1 VPKPYRHHYAFTK
14 EWFASNR
21 ERLCRVFNLSLVGKW
36 LRGKLGLRHDGK
48 LIDITTDSLV
58 IETSPGQREYTGW
71 TGDVVSQFVYE
82 IAKPLWWAIHY
93 WDEWIADR
101 WLPQWSYGFNTLTTS
116 LFFAQTASPT
126 TRAFDAMIAADAS
139 GELARVRNAPTI
151 VNPVEPATF
160 QVYEAPA
167 GSFPTNIEV
176 AIERYNNGGIR
187 HRLSRAFLNF
197 DIGIIA
203 GVRGQYRPGYITV
216 NTAHVIAVVRN
227 PNQLQDGLAIN
238 QSTIDASRTSTTLQG
253 SDFRQTPVTAASYFP
268 YVGPTTGST
277 TSPSQFIYGTS
288 PAIDPDTGTRISLI
302 QGTLAKDQPNAY
314 QWIFNDTGKIYI
326 ENSYYPP
333 SFASFGT
340 HTGLARY
347 CVRQR
352 EDVTGTPDVTSSD
365 TLFTKSNL
373 FLSRDFIEQNVP
385 SLNRAHAPRLT
396 IRYTA
401 AWVFD
406 AGSVDPVTTR
416 FGLPEIRAPRTIRAT
431 GLANAFKIGLPNL
444 SKREFQVRPQGIVST
459 LRIGLPRIPLI
470 RATGIA
476 SSTAIGRPSL
486 LRDIQPIGFTST
498 QIGNP
503 IWFTGDGRPFQVIG
517 LNATPKIGQPFIEKQ
532 EPREI
537 RPVGLAPLI
546 KIGTRGYI
554 SDGFPDYVYASKLID
569 LPLEYQT
576 VTYEYD
582 GGRVD
587 TNVQVCGMRRWK
599 LEYEGLS
606 EAELAALVDHFNLV
620 QGRTG
625 TFIFYHRRDEVRYT
639 NCRYVSF
646 DIPARIKKW
655 ANNVSIVIER
665 QE

>member
-1 VPKPYRHHYAFTK
+1 M
-14 EWFASNR
+14 
-21 ERLCRVFNLSLVGKW
+21 
-36 LRGKLGLRHDGK
+36 
-48 LIDITTDSLV
+48 

-82 IAKPLWWAIHY
+82 IAKPLWWAIHC

-101 WLPQWSYGFNTLTTS
+101 WIPQWSYGFSTIVDS
-116 LFFAQTASPT
+116 VLFVETASPT
-126 TRAFDAMIAADAS
+126 TRAFDAMIAADAP
-139 GELARVRNAPTI
+139 GELAQVRNPPSGL
-151 VNPVEPATF
+151 NPIEPAIF

-176 AIERYNNGGIR
+176 AIERYNDGGIR
-187 HRLSRAFLNF
+187 HRLSRGFLNF

-203 GVRGQYRPGYITV
+203 GARGEYRPGYITV
-216 NTAHVIAVVRN
+216 NTAHVIAVVRD

-238 QSTIDASRTSTTLQG
+238 ESTIDASRTSTTLQG

-268 YVGPTTGST
+268 FVGPVAAGT

-314 QWIFNDTGKIYI
+314 QWIFNDTGKTYI

-333 SFASFGT
+333 SFASFGA

-373 FLSRDFIEQNVP
+373 FLSRDFIEQNIP

-396 IRYTA
+396 IKYTA

-406 AGSVDPVTTR
+406 AVSVDPVTTR

-431 GLANAFKIGLPNL
+431 GFANAFKIGLPNL
-444 SKREFQVRPQGIVST
+444 SKREFQVRPRGIIST
-459 LRIGLPRIPLI
+459 LRIGLPRIPFV
-470 RATGIA
+470 RTTGIA
-476 SSTAIGRPSL
+476 PTTAIGRPSL
-486 LRDIQPIGFTST
+486 LRDIRPLGFSST
-498 QIGNP
+498 QIGKA
-503 IWFTGDGRPFQVIG
+503 IWFTGNGLPFQLIG
-517 LNATPKIGQPFIEKQ
+517 LNAAPRIGEPFIEKQ

-537 RPVGLAPLI
+537 RPVGLGPLI

-554 SDGFPDYVYASKLID
+554 SDGFPDYIYASKLID

-655 ANNVSIVIER
+655 SNNASIVIER

>member
-1 VPKPYRHHYAFTK
+1 M
-14 EWFASNR
+14 
-21 ERLCRVFNLSLVGKW
+21 FNLPIIGKW

-58 IETSPGQREYTGW
+58 IETSHGQREYTGW

-101 WLPQWSYGFNTLTTS
+101 WIPQLSYGFDTLTTPS
-116 LFFAQTASPT
+116 FFAETSSPT

-139 GELARVRNAPTI
+139 GELARVRNAPTLA
-151 VNPVEPATF
+151 NPVEPATF

-176 AIERYNNGGIR
+176 SIERYNNGGIR
-187 HRLSRAFLNF
+187 HRISRGFLNF

-203 GVRGQYRPGYITV
+203 GVRGEYRPGYITV
-216 NTAHVIAVVRN
+216 NTAHVIAVVRD

-238 QSTIDASRTSTTLQG
+238 QSTIDPSRTSTTLQG
-253 SDFRQTPVTAASYFP
+253 SDFRLTPVTAGSYFP
-268 YVGPTTGST
+268 FVGPVAAGT

-288 PAIDPDTGTRISLI
+288 PAVNPDTGIRISLI
-302 QGTLAKDQPNAY
+302 KGTLAKDQPNAY
-314 QWIFNDTGKIYI
+314 QWIFNDTGKTYI

-333 SFASFGT
+333 SFGTFGA

-352 EDVTGTPDVTSSD
+352 EDVTGTPDVTSST

-373 FLSRDFIEQNVP
+373 FLSRDFIQQSIP
-385 SLNRAHAPRLT
+385 SLNASHAPRLT
-396 IRYTA
+396 VRYTPA
-401 AWVFD
+401 IVLD
-406 AGSVDPVTTR
+406 VESAGPSTQ
-416 FGLPEIRAPRTIRAT
+416 FGLPQITAPRRIEAIGIAPRANRF
-431 GLANAFKIGLPNL
+431 GVLDW
-444 SKREFQVRPQGIVST
+444 SRRELEYRPRGIIST
-459 LRIGLPRIPLI
+459 LRIGLPRIPVVFVS
-470 RATGIA
+470 GIA
-476 SSTAIGRPSL
+476 PRTTFGRPALLRAIRPLGFSSTR
-486 LRDIQPIGFTST
+486 
-498 QIGNP
+498 IGNA
-503 IWFTGDGRPFQVIG
+503 IWFPGNGVPFQLVG
-517 LNATPKIGQPFIEKQ
+517 LRSAPKIGEPFIEV
-532 EPREI
+532 R
-537 RPVGLAPLI
+537 APLEI
-546 KIGTRGYI
+546 NPIGIGPLVKFGTRGYI
-554 SDGFPDYVYASKLID
+554 SDGFPDFIYASKLID
-569 LPLEYQT
+569 LPLEYQM
-576 VTYEYD
+576 VTFEYD

-587 TNVQVCGMRRWK
+587 TNVQVCGMRRWR

-606 EAELAALVDHFNLV
+606 ESDLASLVDHFNFV

-646 DIPARIKKW
+646 DIPARVKKW